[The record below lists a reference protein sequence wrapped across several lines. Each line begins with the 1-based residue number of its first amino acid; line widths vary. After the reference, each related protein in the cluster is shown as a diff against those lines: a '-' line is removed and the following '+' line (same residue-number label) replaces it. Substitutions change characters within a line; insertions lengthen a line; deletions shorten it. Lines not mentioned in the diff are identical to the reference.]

1 MRKFEIYLPLSY
13 VDGKPI
19 EEEKIRSVRDELVN
33 EFGSFTTP
41 DRTAWR
47 YDSVGCVKIMKVEI
61 IIAGNRVPT
70 KFLKD
75 FKKSLKESFQVTDI
89 LITTHRVHTA

>member
-1 MRKFEIYLPLSY
+1 MF
-13 VDGKPI
+13 DGKPI

-33 EFGSFTTP
+33 EFGSFTSP

-47 YDSVGCVKIMKVEI
+47 YDGVGCVEIMKVEI
-61 IIAGNRVPT
+61 IAAGNRVPT

-75 FKKSLKESFQVTDI
+75 LKKV
-89 LITTHRVHTA
+89 